1 MNISELRQ
9 KFEIPDDFEIN
20 INQNGGNS
28 MTFSSKG
35 DRADVE
41 IGLDDEILA
50 MVAKIKMG
58 LINPLLATYY
68 FQKDLPEEYARYVN
82 SFVGIVSPLLDAW
95 EMKTI
100 KKYAPELLEEELRDI
115 AGIMKQFDEMKRQGL
130 KNRDFGREKRI
141 YISLWAMA
149 HALEMTD
156 IIKIDILYFFD
167 NTENWDKYLRTMR
180 ELAVEEPD
188 PYLLP
193 KLPEAVKADFTVKV
207 INKPYWHFEIR
218 GTSND

>member
-1 MNISELRQ
+1 MDIIELRK
-9 KFEIPDDFEIN
+9 KFEIPDDFIIN

-28 MTFSSKG
+28 MTFSLKG
-35 DRADVE
+35 DRADIE

-50 MVAKIKMG
+50 MVAKVKMG

-68 FQKDLPEEYARYVN
+68 FQKDLPEKYARYVN
-82 SFVGIVSPLLDAW
+82 SFVGIISPLLDAW

-115 AGIMKQFDEMKRQGL
+115 AGIMKQFDAFKRQGL
-130 KNRDFGREKRI
+130 KNRDFNREKRI
-141 YISLWAMA
+141 YITLWAMA

-156 IIKIDILYFFD
+156 IIKIDILYSFD

-180 ELAVEEPD
+180 ELAVKEPD
-188 PYLLP
+188 PHLLL
-193 KLPEAVKADFTVKV
+193 KLPETAGADFKVKV
-207 INKPYWHFEIR
+207 VDKPYWHFEIR
-218 GTSND
+218 GGKH